1 LIVVDAGVVLGLE
14 LPLPYSEGVIAKVRA
29 LKEAREEIY
38 APALLEYEV
47 CTALRRAVAQ
57 RVLDRAAASACLN
70 RMHVLAIRSVTPALS
85 LHESALVWAS
95 RLQQSKAYDAQ
106 YLALAEQMGCPLL
119 TADQRLLNAARALGV
134 TWIEG
139 PYDRDHPAERE

>member
-1 LIVVDAGVVLGLE
+1 M
-14 LPLPYSEGVIAKVRA
+14 AKVRA

-47 CTALRRAVAQ
+47 CNALRRAVAQ
-57 RVLDRAAASACLN
+57 RVLDRVVASECLE
-70 RMHVLAIRSVTPALS
+70 RMHALAIRPVAPAVS

-106 YLALAEQMGCPLL
+106 YLALAEQMGCRFL
-119 TADQRLLNAARALGV
+119 TADQRLLNSARALGV

-139 PYDRDHPAERE
+139 PYDVDYPAERE